1 MTSDDT
7 VSSARPARRDR
18 RLVRNRPARLNR
30 SLLAVLGVLLI
41 AAGAFALLV
50 HFGWWPVLDRNARL
64 APGTALPSTLVLSV
78 VAAAAIIAG
87 LLCLRWLAAQLLVK
101 AKTQTLRF
109 EHTIDSGRT
118 ELAASAAIAPFLA
131 EVSAYPGVHAARGT
145 LHGTRAD
152 ARLTLVI
159 TADQDGDL
167 GEIRSALH
175 DNGLPRLRHA
185 LDLELLPVGVEFRV
199 VTPSGQRNSFAAK
212 QK

>member
-1 MTSDDT
+1 MS
-7 VSSARPARRDR
+7 
-18 RLVRNRPARLNR
+18 RNRPARLNR
-30 SLLAVLGVLLI
+30 TLLAVLGVVLL
-41 AAGAFALLV
+41 AAGACALLV
-50 HFGWWPVLDRNARL
+50 HFGWWRILDRNTPL
-64 APGTALPSTLVLSV
+64 VPGTAMPGTVVLY
-78 VAAAAIIAG
+78 VAAAVAIILA

-101 AKTQTLRF
+101 PKTKVLRF
-109 EHTIDSGRT
+109 EHDIDTGRT

-131 EVSAYPGVHAARGT
+131 EVETYPGVHAARGT

-167 GEIRSALH
+167 GEIRQALH

-199 VTPSGQRNSFAAK
+199 ATPSGQRNSFTAK
-212 QK
+212 TK